1 MKKSAYLLGLF
12 GSIILFFIIL
22 SSLVLNYSYN
32 VIIFNFIFLI
42 ELILIIIYLV
52 LLNKRYWRKADE
64 NEGNRSWLKAMTI
77 CLILILPFNLFWA
90 IFSFDNMGKS
100 LIDFI
105 KVLFRSL
112 PNYVVI
118 IPLILSLYLINKTN
132 KKPRWKAQ

>member
-1 MKKSAYLLGLF
+1 MKKSAYILGLF

-22 SSLVLNYSYN
+22 SSLILNYSYN
-32 VIIFNFIFLI
+32 VIIFNVTFSI

-52 LLNKRYWRKADE
+52 LLNRRYWKGIDKSEE
-64 NEGNRSWLKAMTI
+64 NKGLLKVMTL

-90 IFSFDNMGKS
+90 IFTIDNIGQS
-100 LIDFI
+100 LLYFI

-132 KKPRWKAQ
+132 KNPRWKAQ

>member
-32 VIIFNFIFLI
+32 VIIFNFIFFI
-42 ELILIIIYLV
+42 ELILIIAYLV
-52 LLNKRYWRKADE
+52 LLNKRYWKRTNE
-64 NEGNRSWLKAMTI
+64 NEENRSWLKSMTI

-90 IFSFDNMGKS
+90 VFSFDNMGQS

-118 IPLILSLYLINKTN
+118 IPLILSLYLINRTN

>member
-32 VIIFNFIFLI
+32 VITFNFIFFI

-52 LLNKRYWRKADE
+52 LLNKRYWKRVDE
-64 NEGNRSWLKAMTI
+64 NKENRNRLKAMTI

-90 IFSFDNMGKS
+90 VFSFDNMGQS
-100 LIDFI
+100 LMDFI

-118 IPLILSLYLINKTN
+118 IPLILSLYLINRTN
-132 KKPRWKAQ
+132 KKYRWKAQ